1 MKSSLLEQ
9 QESVLAARFKHEHPS
24 YISVYG
30 TSIREMAADCGVDKC
45 MGSNGWIN
53 SFKRRHNAAC
63 STLTY
68 ESRGVDSERV
78 DGSKSD

>member
-9 QESVLAARFKHEHPS
+9 WESDLAARFTHERPS

-30 TSIREMAADCGVDKC
+30 TLIRETIADCGVGKC
-45 MGSNGWIN
+45 MGSNGQIN
-53 SFKRRHNAAC
+53 SFKRRRNTAY

-68 ESRGVDSERV
+68 ESRDVDSETAY
-78 DGSKSD
+78 D

>member
-9 QESVLAARFKHEHPS
+9 QAARFKHGSPS

-30 TSIREMAADCGVDKC
+30 TLIREMVVDCGVDDC

-53 SFKRRHNAAC
+53 SFKRGHKTVY

-68 ESRGVDSERV
+68 ESRGVDSEGV
-78 DGSKSD
+78 CD